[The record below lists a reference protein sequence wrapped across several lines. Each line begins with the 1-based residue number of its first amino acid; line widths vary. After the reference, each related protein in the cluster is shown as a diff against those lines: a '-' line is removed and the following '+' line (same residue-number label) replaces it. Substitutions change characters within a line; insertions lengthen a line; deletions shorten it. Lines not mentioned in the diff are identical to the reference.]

1 MRADVRSGSAVMPR
15 SAATA
20 AMEQAPVARRDRDER
35 QNAICLGSACAPPSC
50 CNAPCNT
57 SICSGAG
64 KRQRIPWLGLGTGL
78 SAQQAA
84 EGSHSPFTA
93 NRRCLHQADGRGA
106 RPLELGIWKAVGRA
120 HHRKGIPMVRGSV
133 VGGEP
138 IAIVGMA
145 CRFPGGAISPQ
156 AFWTILD
163 EGRDALSPF
172 PTDRGWERGLYDPD
186 PEASGK
192 VSLPKSGFLHDA
204 AEFDAEFFGLSPRE
218 ASATDPQQRL
228 WLEICWEALEH
239 ARLDPHSLRGSRT
252 GVFAGLTNTD
262 YGLRWMTGGRGLEE
276 YQGHLLVGSTNAVA
290 SGRVSYLLDL
300 AGPALTVD
308 TACSSSL
315 VTLHLAC
322 QSLRRQEC
330 TLALAGGVTL
340 QATPGVLQDFSRQR
354 GFSADGRV
362 KSFAASADGTAF
374 GEGAGV
380 LVLERLPDARRNG
393 HRVLAVIRGT
403 AVNQDGASAQLT
415 APSGSAQASVIRTAL
430 ADAATPP
437 ADIDALE
444 GHGTATL
451 LGDQHELQAVLD
463 TYGQQR
469 APERP
474 LWLGS
479 VKSNISHTMS
489 AAGAAGVIKMVLA
502 LQHQLLPRTLHVDAP
517 TPRVD
522 WGKGTVRLLTEPREW
537 PHRPGRP
544 RRCAV
549 SGFGISGT
557 NAHVVLEEAP
567 PEILSTTDTPTTQ
580 LPRIPWTVSAKSRTA
595 LRAQARAL
603 AAHAEEHPE
612 LGALDIAYALATTRS
627 HFGHR
632 ALFLARERDELIGAA
647 RALAEDRPTPD
658 TFCAATSLATAGP
671 VMIFP
676 GQGAQWPGMAAEL
689 LDTCV
694 PFAEHM
700 ERCAEALAPFADFSL
715 IDVLRERPA
724 TPPIDRIDVLSHT
737 MFAVLTSLAELWR
750 HYGVEPAAV
759 VGHSQGEIA
768 AAYTAGVLSLDDA
781 ARVVAVRGSALS
793 KLAGAGGMLAAALP
807 LPALQPRIESAG
819 GRLSLCAV
827 NSPHSTVVCGSDDA
841 LDTMERELTAA
852 GVRTRRLDTDVAV
865 HSAQVE
871 QIRDEILDGLAGI
884 TPNSARI
891 PLYSTVTGGR
901 VDGSEMGAG
910 FWYRNTRAPVY
921 FEAATRTMLR
931 DGFRHFIQCSAHPV
945 LTAALE
951 EIAEDQNAEITAHGT
966 LRRGHGGRTQMLR
979 ALGEAHVCGAEVN
992 WTSVFTGTGA
1002 RSVDLPTYPFQRRR
1016 HWLPLP
1022 DLGPRTTSPAAD
1034 HPLLD
1039 TVVENAET
1047 GQTLFSGV
1055 ISRDA
1060 PGWLADHVLMG
1071 TAVVPSTAL
1080 VELALHAGTAC
1091 GFPTLDEL
1099 TVQTPMVLPEQ
1110 GAVRLQIAVAPPQD
1124 GRCRITVFACK
1135 DQGIPAAGG
1144 TRAAWTCHA
1153 EGTVSAREA
1162 VAHSGPEAWPPPEAQ
1177 AVDIGALYERL
1188 RARGYDYG
1196 PAFQGVR
1203 RVWRDADVLY
1213 AEVVAAQEAG
1223 DDCDRYGVHPA
1234 LLDTALQT
1242 LTVAHLSGS
1251 PGGAS
1256 TPLVP
1261 FAWSGVSLHRRG
1273 ATALRVVISLA
1284 PEDRS
1289 RMRIAVFDQAG
1300 RAVLQVDTLV
1310 GRAVT
1315 AEQLEF
1321 ATGRWRA
1328 DLYRLTWADAH
1339 PSGGR
1344 PAPARVAVV
1353 GDGMEWLRARATD
1366 ADIAVHPDWTAIRAA
1381 AKGGDALPDT
1391 VCFTV
1396 RGGDVHT
1403 ATHHTLGRVQEW
1415 LDEEQFRSCRLVLV
1429 TREAVALAAGQD
1441 APDLA
1446 GAACAGLIRA
1456 AESEHPGRFAV
1467 IDVDDDATPAAFE
1480 RALALREPSAA
1491 VRGGRVFVPR
1501 LSSARVPAA
1510 RTEPL
1515 FDPEGTVLI
1524 TGGTGALGGL
1534 LAHHLVTRHGAR
1546 RLLLLSRR
1554 GAQAPG
1560 AAELADRLSEA
1571 GAQVSIVAA
1580 DVGERRALE
1589 QALADIPAAHPLTAV
1604 VHAAGIVDDG
1614 VVSAMTA
1621 ERMDTVLRSKADS
1634 AALLHE
1640 LTEHLDLSMFVL
1652 FSSAS
1657 GLLGNAG
1664 QANYAAANACL
1675 DALACHRAS
1684 RGLPAT
1690 ALAWGLW
1697 EPQHGMGASLSE
1709 VNRARLAHLGM
1720 AALPGRDGLA
1730 LFDAAVALGEPLL
1743 IPMRLDEQRLSST
1756 GTAPG
1761 RHTLFQGLTR
1771 TGTTPPDSSSQEDR
1785 QTTDLMG
1792 AIRSLPQSEQEA
1804 AVLAFVRDHAAAVLA
1819 HSRPTSLDVDSPFT
1833 SLGFDSLIAVQFRNR
1848 INKSSGLE
1856 LPATLVFEHPDI
1868 RAVSH
1873 LIVQKLAPGP
1883 TQPADAVQATPQGE
1897 VEAIQAMSADE
1908 LIRLALPD
1916 TPS

>member
-1 MRADVRSGSAVMPR
+1 
-15 SAATA
+15 
-20 AMEQAPVARRDRDER
+20 
-35 QNAICLGSACAPPSC
+35 
-50 CNAPCNT
+50 
-57 SICSGAG
+57 
-64 KRQRIPWLGLGTGL
+64 
-78 SAQQAA
+78 
-84 EGSHSPFTA
+84 
-93 NRRCLHQADGRGA
+93 
-106 RPLELGIWKAVGRA
+106 
-120 HHRKGIPMVRGSV
+120 MVRGSV
-133 VGGEP
+133 VGCEA

-163 EGRDALSPF
+163 EGRDVLSPF

-218 ASATDPQQRL
+218 AAATDPQQRL

-262 YGLRWMTGGRGLEE
+262 YGMRWMTGGRGLEE

-415 APSGSAQASVIRTAL
+415 APSGSAQAGVIRSAL
-430 ADAATPP
+430 ADAAMAPT
-437 ADIDALE
+437 DIDALE

-463 TYGQQR
+463 TYGQR
-469 APERP
+469 RPPERP

-502 LQHQLLPRTLHVDAP
+502 LQHELLPRTLHVDAP
-517 TPRVD
+517 TSRVD

-537 PHRPGRP
+537 PHHPGRP

-567 PEILSTTDTPTTQ
+567 PELPSTTGAPATP
-580 LPRIPWTVSAKSRTA
+580 LPLIPWAVSAKSRTA

-612 LGALDIAYALATTRS
+612 LSALDIGYALATTRS
-627 HFGHR
+627 HFNHR
-632 ALFLARERDELIGAA
+632 ALFLARERDELISAV
-647 RALAEDRPTPD
+647 RALTEDTPTPD
-658 TFCAATSLATAGP
+658 TFSAATSLPSAGP

-689 LDTCV
+689 LDSCV
-694 PFAEHM
+694 PFADHM
-700 ERCAEALAPFADFSL
+700 ERCTEALAPFADFSL
-715 IDVLRERPA
+715 IDVVRERPGA
-724 TPPIDRIDVLSHT
+724 PPVDRIDVLSHT

-768 AAYTAGVLSLDDA
+768 AAYIAGVLSLEDA
-781 ARVVAVRGSALS
+781 ARVVGIRGNALS
-793 KLAGAGGMLAAALP
+793 KLAGAGGMLATAMP
-807 LPALQPRIESAG
+807 LPSLQPRIESAG
-819 GRLSLCAV
+819 GSLSLCAV

-841 LDTMERELTAA
+841 LDAMERELTAV

-871 QIRDEILDGLAGI
+871 QIRDEILNGLAGI
-884 TPNSARI
+884 TPHSARI

-901 VDGSEMGAG
+901 ADGSEMSAG

-931 DGFRHFIQCSAHPV
+931 HGFRHFIQCSAHPV
-945 LTAALE
+945 LIAALE
-951 EIAEDQNAEITAHGT
+951 EIAEDQNTEIMAHGT
-966 LRRGHGGRTQMLR
+966 LRRGHGDRTQMLR
-979 ALGEAHVCGAEVN
+979 AIGEAHVCGAEVN
-992 WTSVFTGTGA
+992 WTSVFAGTRA
-1002 RSVDLPTYPFQRRR
+1002 QAVDLPTYPFQRRR
-1016 HWLPLP
+1016 YWLPLP

-1039 TVVENAET
+1039 TAVENAET

-1060 PGWLADHVLMG
+1060 PAWLADHMLMG
-1071 TAVVPSTAL
+1071 RAVVPSTAL
-1080 VELALHAGTAC
+1080 VEMALHAGAVC

-1099 TVQTPMVLPEQ
+1099 TVQTPLVLPEH
-1110 GAVRLQIAVAPPQD
+1110 GAVRLQIAVAPPEE
-1124 GRCRITVFACK
+1124 GRCRISVFACK

-1144 TRAAWTCHA
+1144 AAGTRAAWTCHA
-1153 EGTVSAREA
+1153 EGRVSAREA
-1162 VAHSGPEAWPPPEAQ
+1162 VAHSGPEAWPPPRAH
-1177 AVDIGALYERL
+1177 AVDLSALYERL

-1203 RVWRDADVLY
+1203 RVWRDGDVLY

-1223 DDCDRYGVHPA
+1223 NDCGRYGVHPA
-1234 LLDTALQT
+1234 LLDSALQT
-1242 LTVAHLSGS
+1242 LTAAHLSGT
-1251 PGGAS
+1251 PEGAAS
-1256 TPLVP
+1256 PLVP
-1261 FAWSGVSLHRRG
+1261 FAWSGVSLHQRG
-1273 ATALRVVISLA
+1273 ATALRVMIA
-1284 PEDRS
+1284 PAPGDRS
-1289 RMRIAVFDQAG
+1289 RMRFAVFDQAG
-1300 RAVLQVDTLV
+1300 RSVLHVDTLV
-1310 GRAVT
+1310 GRSVT
-1315 AEQLEF
+1315 ADQLEF

-1328 DLYRLTWADAH
+1328 DLYRLTWADA
-1339 PSGGR
+1339 PPAADR
-1344 PAPARVAVV
+1344 PAAARLAVV
-1353 GDGMEWLRARATD
+1353 GDGMEWLRATGTD
-1366 ADIAVHPDWTAIRAA
+1366 IDSTAHPDWTAIRAA
-1381 AKGGDALPDT
+1381 AKEGDGLPET
-1391 VCFTV
+1391 VCCTV
-1396 RGGDVHT
+1396 GGGDVHA
-1403 ATHHTLGRVQEW
+1403 ATHRTLRRVQEW
-1415 LDEEQFRSCRLVLV
+1415 LDDERFRSSRLVLV

-1441 APDLA
+1441 AADLA
-1446 GAACAGLIRA
+1446 GAACAGLVRA

-1467 IDVDDDATPAAFE
+1467 IDVDADATPAAFA
-1480 RALALREPSAA
+1480 RALSLREPSTA
-1491 VRGGRVFVPR
+1491 VRGSRVFVPR
-1501 LSSARVPAA
+1501 LSRARVAA
-1510 RTEPL
+1510 AHTEPL
-1515 FDPEGTVLI
+1515 LDPEGTVLI

-1534 LAHHLVTRHGAR
+1534 LARHLVTRHGAR
-1546 RLLLLSRR
+1546 HLLLLSRR

-1560 AAELADRLSEA
+1560 AAELADHLREA

-1580 DVGERRALE
+1580 DAGERRALA
-1589 QALADIPAAHPLTAV
+1589 QVLADIPAAHPLTAV

-1614 VVSAMTA
+1614 VVGAMTA
-1621 ERMDTVLRSKADS
+1621 ERMDTVLRPKAD
-1634 AALLHE
+1634 AAVLLHE

-1684 RGLPAT
+1684 LGLPAT

-1697 EPQHGMGASLSE
+1697 EPEHGMGAGLSE
-1709 VNRARLAHLGM
+1709 ANRARLAHLGM
-1720 AALPGRDGLA
+1720 TALPGRDGLA
-1730 LFDAAVALGEPLL
+1730 LFDAAVGLGEPLL
-1743 IPMRLDEQRLSST
+1743 LPMRLDELDEQPLST
-1756 GTAPG
+1756 GGTALSRPA
-1761 RHTLFQGLTR
+1761 LFQGLAR
-1771 TGTTPPDSSSQEDR
+1771 TGRTPSDRTSQQGSSQQDASREET
-1785 QTTDLMG
+1785 QTADQMET
-1792 AIRSLPQSEQEA
+1792 IRGLPQSEQGA
-1804 AVLAFVRDHAAAVLA
+1804 AVLAFVREHAAAVLA
-1819 HSRPTSLDVDSPFT
+1819 HSRPTSLDVDAPFT
-1833 SLGFDSLIAVQFRNR
+1833 SLGFDSLIAIQFRNR

-1873 LIVQKLAPGP
+1873 LILQKLPARPSR
-1883 TQPADAVQATPQGE
+1883 PADKGQATPQSE
-1897 VEAIQAMSADE
+1897 VETIQAMSAEE